1 MTFCGRSYR
10 EPYFPFRHPVVGL
23 DEKPIHDISF
33 RAVSFESL
41 PADGKLFT
49 LQNTERISFRQV
61 ACSEVLNRQ

>member
-1 MTFCGRSYR
+1 MWQNLTVSRISLFGIR
-10 EPYFPFRHPVVGL
+10 VVGL

-49 LQNTERISFRQV
+49 IQNTERISFRQV